1 MLSPHNKPTD
11 SGLRNAQFSGNIRFG
26 HSYFTDS
33 PVTQQASRLY
43 NGWFL
48 AVFQDIIHIHL
59 HQLGNPVAKIRNYPQ
74 EEGSGY
80 VMA

>member
-43 NGWFL
+43 DGWFL
-48 AVFQDIIHIHL
+48 AAFQDIIHIHL